1 MAIEYALTRNE
12 VVRAFFASLR
22 VSARL
27 RRVVLTYSVAI
38 GLLELALRA
47 VPRGTVG
54 MKDAL
59 IALAW
64 AAAAFFF
71 MPAVLWFRGKK
82 DTRKLAISQEG
93 IATTIGRFNGQIPWK
108 RIADIKDAGKFVLI
122 VRSNG
127 NTFFVPNRAF
137 GGAEQR
143 TQFLAEMRGWSE
155 II

>member
-1 MAIEYALTRNE
+1 MTIEYALTRIE
-12 VVRAFFASLR
+12 IVRAYFASLR
-22 VSARL
+22 ASARL
-27 RRVVLTYSVAI
+27 RRVVFMYSVAV

-47 VPRGTVG
+47 VPRGRAG
-54 MKDAL
+54 IKDAL

-64 AAAAFFF
+64 AAAVFFF
-71 MPAVLWFRGKK
+71 MPAVLWLRGKK
-82 DTRKLAISQEG
+82 EKRILTISPEG

-137 GGAEQR
+137 SGAEQR
-143 TQFLAEMRGWSE
+143 TQFLAGMRGWLKMV
-155 II
+155 